1 MEKRTFTLEEAT
13 ELLSWLESRFE
24 QLDSM
29 RGELKGVQGEESD
42 LLYQSRRNG
51 EKSLDV
57 KIHESHGQ
65 IEKARSR
72 VTEVVE
78 EIEDQ
83 GVVLRDINMGLV
95 DFPSVRGNQEVF
107 LCWIRGEGPIRY
119 WHGVNEG
126 YMARRLL

>member
-13 ELLSWLESRFE
+13 ELLFWLESRFE
-24 QLDSM
+24 QLDSV
-29 RGELKGVQGEESD
+29 REGLKGVQGEESD
-42 LLYQSRRNG
+42 LLHQSRRNG

-57 KIHESHGQ
+57 KIHESHGKV
-65 IEKARSR
+65 EEARSQM
-72 VTEVVE
+72 TEVVR

-95 DFPSVRGNQEVF
+95 DFPSFRENQEVF

-119 WHGVNEG
+119 WHWVNEG
-126 YMARRLL
+126 YMTRKPL